1 MKQKYVVLRE
11 TSGYPSAHQRRRW
24 PDAGPA
30 GTAAAPMPRIEY
42 QLDELDP
49 REARDVERSSGV
61 LAIAPSMPMRLIA
74 PLGEAR
80 DITATPAAAT
90 ATWGIKAVRADTSA
104 FTGAGIAVAVLDTGI
119 DAAHAAFAGVTIV
132 ERDFTGEGN
141 GDLHGHGTHCAGTIF
156 GREVHNT
163 RIGVA
168 PGVTKAFIGKVLGTN
183 GGASDEIVN
192 AIQWAV
198 EQGAHIISMSL
209 GMDFPGFVKF
219 LVEDQGMPID
229 VATTV
234 ALEGYRQNVTLFERL
249 SSLVTAM
256 GPFGQPSL
264 IVAAAGNESGREA
277 TPPFEIACAP
287 PAVSEGLV
295 SVAALGQVGSTLDVA
310 PILEHRRHRRG
321 TRRQRD
327 VGQGGRRPGVDERHQ
342 HGHAARRRRGGALGA
357 RRSCRRVRCVP
368 PSGMARLIASGT
380 RDGLMPGI
388 DPNDIGSGLVQAPQ
402 YVCDDSGVGS
412 SHRLRSRQRRTSF
425 SSGSPAANA
434 DTLASVV
441 SAIALSASVVRN
453 AWWAVT
459 MTLGNVSSR
468 VNT

>member
-1 MKQKYVVLRE
+1 MKQRYVVLRGLQATRPR
-11 TSGYPSAHQRRRW
+11 TSGPGG
-24 PDAGPA
+24 PTPGPA

-90 ATWGIKAVRADTSA
+90 ATWGVKAVRADTST
-104 FTGAGIAVAVLDTGI
+104 FTGTGIAVAVLDTGI
-119 DAAHAAFAGVTIV
+119 DAAHAAFTGVTIV

-156 GREVHNT
+156 GREVQNT

-168 PGVTKAFIGKVLGTN
+168 PGVTRAFIGKVLGAN
-183 GGASDEIVN
+183 GGTSDEIVN

-198 EQGAHIISMSL
+198 DQGAHVISMSL

-219 LVEDQGMPID
+219 LVEDQGLPID

-249 SSLVTAM
+249 SSLVTAI

-264 IVAAAGNESGREA
+264 IVAAAGNESGRDA

-310 PILEHRRHRRG
+310 PFSNTNAI
-321 TRRQRD
+321 
-327 VGQGGRRPGVDERHQ
+327 VAAPGVSVTS
-342 HGHAARRRRGGALGA
+342 ARAGGGLV
-357 RRSCRRVRCVP
+357 SM
-368 PSGMARLIASGT
+368 SGTSMATPHVAGVAVLWAEKILSQGPLRATEWMARLIASGM
-380 RDGLMPGI
+380 RDGLKAGI

-402 YVCDDSGVGS
+402 
-412 SHRLRSRQRRTSF
+412 
-425 SSGSPAANA
+425 
-434 DTLASVV
+434 
-441 SAIALSASVVRN
+441 
-453 AWWAVT
+453 
-459 MTLGNVSSR
+459 
-468 VNT
+468 

>member
-1 MKQKYVVLRE
+1 MRQKYVVLRG
-11 TSGYPSAHQRRRW
+11 SRLPVRARAARR
-24 PDAGPA
+24 PGPA
-30 GTAAAPMPRIEY
+30 GTAPAPMPRIEY

-80 DITATPAAAT
+80 DITATPSAAT
-90 ATWGIKAVRADTSA
+90 ATWGVKAVRADTSA
-104 FTGAGIAVAVLDTGI
+104 FNGAGIAVAVLDTGI
-119 DAAHAAFAGVTIV
+119 DAAHAAFTGVTIV

-141 GDLHGHGTHCAGTIF
+141 GDQHGHGTHCAGTIF
-156 GREVHNT
+156 GREVQNT

-168 PGVTKAFIGKVLGTN
+168 PGVTKAFIGKVLGAN
-183 GGASDEIVN
+183 GGSSDEIVN

-198 EQGAHIISMSL
+198 DQGAHVISMSL

-219 LVEDQGMPID
+219 LVEDQGLPID

-249 SSLVTAM
+249 SSLVTAI

-264 IVAAAGNESGREA
+264 IVAAAGNESGRDA

-310 PILEHRRHRRG
+310 SFSNTNAI
-321 TRRQRD
+321 
-327 VGQGGRRPGVDERHQ
+327 VAAPGV
-342 HGHAARRRRGGALGA
+342 GVTSAKAGGGLV
-357 RRSCRRVRCVP
+357 SM
-368 PSGMARLIASGT
+368 SGTSMATPHVAGVAVLWAQKILSQGPLRATEWMARLIASGT
-380 RDGLMPGI
+380 RDGLKAGI
-388 DPNDIGSGLVQAPQ
+388 DPNDIGSGSGAGTAV
-402 YVCDDSGVGS
+402 VCDDSGVVS
-412 SHRLRSRQRRTSF
+412 AHRLRSRYRDTSF
-425 SSGSPAANA
+425 TSGSPAANA
-434 DTLASVV
+434 VTLASVV
-441 SAIALSASVVRN
+441 SAIASSASVVRN